1 MAINHAII
9 PQTLPAPIDDG
20 LTSHLL
26 GSLITPDLTRIST
39 QDEPVKLS
47 ALPGAPSE
55 TVPGEWNNTP
65 GDKERLG
72 LPYDLLSDENLEFV
86 KGMKMPIF
94 EWEGKPLVKRCTLAL
109 IDGTVEHVW
118 YPVFPPNE
126 SASEVAAW
134 LKSNRKTEG

>member
-1 MAINHAII
+1 MRGCTAEASSYRDNFS
-9 PQTLPAPIDDG
+9 TLKELGVNAVFG
-20 LTSHLL
+20 L
-26 GSLITPDLTRIST
+26 ST
-39 QDEPVKLS
+39 QDTEFQK
-47 ALPGAPSE
+47 E
-55 TVPGEWNNTP
+55 T
-65 GDKERLG
+65 KERLG

-109 IDGTVEHVW
+109 REGTVKHVW
-118 YPVFPPNE
+118 YPVFSPNE